1 MDAML
6 SLVAGIMVA
15 LALIELLPSCLEV
28 LSPKKMGCSC
38 TAGMFFMFL
47 SKTFAHKLIGGDGH

>member
-1 MDAML
+1 MDVML
-6 SLVAGIMVA
+6 SLVAGIMIG

-38 TAGMFFMFL
+38 TAGMIFMFL
-47 SKTFAHKLIGGDGH
+47 SKNFAHALVGGHS